1 MLKMALFIRVYSVY
15 FFLVFVTSIQG
26 QGEQICLNLLREP
39 LERPLP
45 VTHQG
50 PPGRR
55 GPQGATGPQGTRGNP
70 GPPGQCVCDM
80 SEVEQ
85 LRERLNDVS
94 GRHERV
100 ERIIRNIVEHIGRV
114 EVCPLGIKSGRVQ
127 DADMTSSSMW
137 SSTYS
142 AHQGR
147 LDGSGVWIASSTN
160 NKRGAWIQVD
170 MKVNTTLTGVVT
182 QGRPSTNQWVTR
194 YKISFRN
201 FPDEL
206 EFIQD
211 DDGNDMIFE
220 GNTDKDSHVLNIF
233 PQPITAR
240 YVRFV
245 VWNFKS
251 HISMRIE
258 YVTC

>member
-1 MLKMALFIRVYSVY
+1 MFVKFLSSL

-26 QGEQICLNLLREP
+26 QGEQICLNLQREP

-70 GPPGQCVCDM
+70 GSPGQCVCDLTDD
-80 SEVEQ
+80 EQ
-85 LRERLNDVS
+85 RRLKLLINNLN
-94 GRHERV
+94 RV
-100 ERIIRNIVEHIGRV
+100 K
-114 EVCPLGIKSGRVQ
+114 VCPLGFKSGKVQ

-137 SSTYS
+137 SSSYA
-142 AHQGR
+142 AHRGR
-147 LDGSGVWIASSTN
+147 LDRSGIWHVSSEN
-160 NKRGAWIQVD
+160 NKRGAWIEVD

-194 YKISFRN
+194 YKISLGN

-206 EFIQD
+206 KFVQD
-211 DDGNDMIFE
+211 DDGNHVIFE
-220 GNTDKDSHVLNIF
+220 GNTDRNSHVLNLF
-233 PQPITAR
+233 PKPITAR
-240 YVRFV
+240 YVRLV
-245 VWNFKS
+245 VWNFS
-251 HISMRIE
+251 DHITMRIE

>member
-1 MLKMALFIRVYSVY
+1 MAVFVKISSVF

-26 QGEQICLNLLREP
+26 QGEQICLNLQREP

-55 GPQGATGPQGTRGNP
+55 GPQGAIGPQGTRGNR

-80 SEVEQ
+80 SDVEQ
-85 LRERLNDVS
+85 LGERLNDVS
-94 GRHERV
+94 GRYERI
-100 ERIIRNIVEHIGRV
+100 EHIIRNVMEHIGRA
-114 EVCPLGIKSGRVQ
+114 EVCPLGIKSKRVQ
-127 DADMTSSSMW
+127 NADMTSSSVY

-142 AHQGR
+142 AHRGR
-147 LDGSGVWIASSTN
+147 LDGSRAWIASNPN

-182 QGRPSTNQWVTR
+182 QGNPSTNQWVTR
-194 YKISFRN
+194 YKISFGN

-206 EFIQD
+206 EFVQD

-220 GNTDKDSHVLNIF
+220 GNTDKNSHVLNLF

-240 YVRFV
+240 YVKFV